1 MNTYPLHIGH
11 IEESNFGSRCINNI
25 IPIFIPSNE
34 NKLDYNKYLYS
45 NCNNCRLNNLTH
57 SMLRCGSCSNY
68 ILVPYYE
75 NLKYLKNLT
84 HFEIDLSKIKY
95 KNNINYDI
103 SNQTKVMDFYYKR
116 FDMSYIYE
124 LLTTLTSVIIHNA
137 NYDMLKHILDKFFNI
152 NNLYISSII
161 NKENLNEILENIKNN
176 SLSIKYKEINTNS
189 YFVEISK

>member
-1 MNTYPLHIGH
+1 
-11 IEESNFGSRCINNI
+11 
-25 IPIFIPSNE
+25 
-34 NKLDYNKYLYS
+34 
-45 NCNNCRLNNLTH
+45 
-57 SMLRCGSCSNY
+57 MLRCGSCSNY

-116 FDMSYIYE
+116 FDISYIYE
-124 LLTTLTSVIIHNA
+124 LPLTSVIIHNA

-152 NNLYISSII
+152 NNFYVSSII

-176 SLSIKYKEINTNS
+176 SLSIKYKEINANS